1 MLLQFLFIL
10 HLSPGS
16 VRFQCYFLS
25 SPSLLPSLPAFPLP
39 PAGHHSLSPYFTAY
53 LLRVS
58 APRSSSMAL
67 LPLWGTILQ
76 MGAQGRDPRTSLE
89 LLCSSLLGTLW
100 STAFLFCSL
109 PQSCQQAEGVT
120 AFHLH
125 TSYRRGHTACLYMR
139 TTAIFTSKLWPK
151 ISSV

>member
-39 PAGHHSLSPYFTAY
+39 PAGRRSLSPYFTAY
-53 LLRVS
+53 PLRVS
-58 APRSSSMAL
+58 APRSSSLAL
-67 LPLWGTILQ
+67 LPSWGTFLQ

-89 LLCSSLLGTLW
+89 LLCSSFLGTHFFSAPCPRAASKQRGSQL
-100 STAFLFCSL
+100 STS
-109 PQSCQQAEGVT
+109 T
-120 AFHLH
+120 LH
-125 TSYRRGHTACLYMR
+125 T
-139 TTAIFTSKLWPK
+139 
-151 ISSV
+151 

>member
-39 PAGHHSLSPYFTAY
+39 PAGCRSLSPYFTAY
-53 LLRVS
+53 PLRVS
-58 APRSSSMAL
+58 APRSSSLAL
-67 LPLWGTILQ
+67 LPSWGTFLQ

-89 LLCSSLLGTLW
+89 LLCSSFLGTHFF
-100 STAFLFCSL
+100 SAPCPRAASK
-109 PQSCQQAEGVT
+109 QRGVT

-125 TSYRRGHTACLYMR
+125 TSYIRGHTACLYMR